1 MKLLVTKIEFDFNDE
16 DFLEWQ
22 GLSLDEQISITN
34 DNLGIWEVDNED
46 ELVTIC
52 DKIIEELAP
61 AVTIT
66 PSKVTITDDDYADKV
81 DTLVGNMVASDDNVF
96 THDSEGC

>member
-46 ELVTIC
+46 ELV
-52 DKIIEELAP
+52 DKISDNAGWCIKS
-61 AVTIT
+61 I
-66 PSKVTITDDDYADKV
+66 DY
-81 DTLVGNMVASDDNVF
+81 TSNLIHSL
-96 THDSEGC
+96 TSYL

>member
-46 ELVTIC
+46 ELV
-52 DKIIEELAP
+52 DKISDKSGWCIKS
-61 AVTIT
+61 I
-66 PSKVTITDDDYADKV
+66 DYTSNLETAEVK
-81 DTLVGNMVASDDNVF
+81 
-96 THDSEGC
+96 

>member
-1 MKLLVTKIEFDFNDE
+1 VKLLVTKIEFDFNDE

-46 ELVTIC
+46 ELV
-52 DKIIEELAP
+52 DKISDNAGWCIKS
-61 AVTIT
+61 I
-66 PSKVTITDDDYADKV
+66 DY
-81 DTLVGNMVASDDNVF
+81 TSNLIHSL
-96 THDSEGC
+96 TSYL